1 MFKLQKLKNKLRITL
16 SEMCPNTEFFL
27 VHMFCILSKYKEI
40 WNISPYSV
48 WMKENTDQK
57 ILRIWT
63 LFTECYLQKKKS
75 KKSSLASSK
84 SRQRNYLQ
92 AEQFEAQQREGRLEE
107 KVNYCEREY
116 EATTTKL
123 QRKFRKKDLL

>member
-1 MFKLQKLKNKLRITL
+1 MKYL
-16 SEMCPNTEFFL
+16 SVFSLNAG
-27 VHMFCILSKYKEI
+27 KYG
-40 WNISPYSV
+40 P
-48 WMKENTDQK
+48 ENTP
-57 ILRIWT
+57 
-63 LFTECYLQKKKS
+63 YLDTFHGVLSAKKKKS

>member
-1 MFKLQKLKNKLRITL
+1 MQ
-16 SEMCPNTEFFL
+16 
-27 VHMFCILSKYKEI
+27 
-40 WNISPYSV
+40 
-48 WMKENTDQK
+48 ENTDQK